1 MENPNDAGLIFYP
14 AYCFKASPTHFAW
27 VKMALADVHRLQ
39 RRKGFEGQNVFFYK
53 NHPITFISVVGVIV
67 ARTEITRRTILT
79 IDDGSEATLDVIV
92 LQAEPKEKNPTDT
105 TFAPSSKSLS
115 TGPSSNVTDI
125 STEIPETPSLNET
138 IHVSA
143 TDRTIINISSL
154 QPGTMI
160 KVKGT
165 VNSFRS
171 TMQMNLER
179 FSIIHD
185 TNAEMQ
191 FIDERLRFLVDVLS
205 IPWVLTDEEVDALRI
220 RALKDDFDLDEER
233 KRAEKRGKRRLEM
246 EERDQR
252 YIQRK
257 YEKEERKRAKV
268 AGICKEDGVK
278 IMRDIRKRRD
288 FSSGFVG

>member
-1 MENPNDAGLIFYP
+1 
-14 AYCFKASPTHFAW
+14 
-27 VKMALADVHRLQ
+27 
-39 RRKGFEGQNVFFYK
+39 
-53 NHPITFISVVGVIV
+53 
-67 ARTEITRRTILT
+67 
-79 IDDGSEATLDVIV
+79 
-92 LQAEPKEKNPTDT
+92 
-105 TFAPSSKSLS
+105 
-115 TGPSSNVTDI
+115 
-125 STEIPETPSLNET
+125 
-138 IHVSA
+138 
-143 TDRTIINISSL
+143 
-154 QPGTMI
+154 
-160 KVKGT
+160 
-165 VNSFRS
+165 
-171 TMQMNLER
+171 MNLER

-233 KRAEKRGKRRLEM
+233 KRAEKRWKRRLEM